1 MKDMK
6 ISRFIIAAGFALA
19 LSSTGLTSCSSS
31 DIEGGEGSTTADGST
46 VTFSLKKGFAEDSL
60 TRAAAQPETQR
71 VILADGLLV
80 DATLTD
86 VGTAATRST
95 TTYEPVPDNSK
106 GVAFVCDGTTIIAQQ
121 NFTVSN
127 NAISIYVP
135 NKGLSSYNIYFYLNE
150 DGNLTLSDL
159 TGASVGSQ
167 VTGVA
172 ISNSRDASSKD
183 DYAKASV
190 SSSAKGTIIKNDGEY
205 LTFTPLN
212 AELMLEV
219 QAGVTPLSGFVTTL
233 SGIQTGQMTN
243 IHITDGTNST
253 YTPSA
258 TALTTNL
265 KNECYTTEAD
275 RQYPTDKTKRAIA
288 WKSTDALYASYA
300 GALYGDTLWSSGGY
314 QRFVPISTSDAKKAL
329 LTITSISGPDG
340 SVANYAK
347 QYTSNNTMTF
357 KSTTYQ
363 NGHRYKLILQLATP
377 INGYEGVGTDG
388 VATAVPMQVDNTG
401 TECLIGKLSTNGA
414 STNVNTTYKPKFSA
428 SASWPAVCGRPQ
440 YYKWDASAYCPT
452 TGSDNNSDD
461 YASNGA
467 TTAASHSCKNCPT
480 YNQIT
485 WFLKGGFYIDTN
497 ARWYC
502 PNGFKNNNASTTDK
516 LDVTVHTGGGWLKF
530 LSKISGYDGT
540 ATAKDASNNVIKVA
554 TANIKG
560 EPGVDKLNSTV
571 TNPNEW
577 FFLPSAG
584 AFYYGKLSFDG
595 GDYWSSTPEGS
606 GTGYALSFD
615 SGGCWMTAKYKYL
628 GWCLWDATSV
638 LGGGNA
644 GSTTSSGV
652 TDGST
657 STNLGNH

>member
-1 MKDMK
+1 MK

-377 INGYEGVGTDG
+377 INGYEAVGTDG
-388 VATAVPMQVDNTG
+388 VQLGVVKKDDNTAG
-401 TECLIGKLSTNGA
+401 TYCLTGKITTNTPQYSVSYTA
-414 STNVNTTYKPKFSA
+414 DA
-428 SASWPAVCGRPQ
+428 AWPCPVGRPQ
-440 YYKWDASAYCPT
+440 FYRWDAEAYCPT
-452 TGSDNNSDD
+452 NGVTVSSSD
-461 YASNGA
+461 ASYQKQQ
-467 TTAASHSCKNCPT
+467 TTAAASNSCKYCPT
-480 YNQIT
+480 YNQAT
-485 WFLKGGFYIDTN
+485 WLLSAGTYGDN

-502 PNGFKNNNASTTDK
+502 PNGFKDTRESTKNNIK
-516 LDVTVHTGGGWLKF
+516 VQTGGRWFKKLN
-530 LSKISGYDGT
+530 LITGYDGT
-540 ATAKDASNNVIKVA
+540 TPAKINGTVVTRLSQVASATGK
-554 TANIKG
+554 
-560 EPGVDKLNSTV
+560 PGVAKLGSTV

-577 FFLPSAG
+577 FYLPAPGYAGENGSMAFPGEGLYWLSTNTGSAG
-584 AFYYGKLSFDG
+584 DGYYLNMGFDWCSIGTKYRYCFLSI
-595 GDYWSSTPEGS
+595 
-606 GTGYALSFD
+606 
-615 SGGCWMTAKYKYL
+615 
-628 GWCLWDATSV
+628 WDVNTV
-638 LGGGNA
+638 LNSGNA